1 MKEIM
6 GIRLKDL
13 SKLGYTNNVAR
24 SLAVAI
30 VSKLTKT
37 AFSEYAATSDNAFA
51 SEVLDALDKIRKKA
65 MQNALIGGEC
75 FLKPIFTGP
84 RMCFTSIE
92 RQNFLVF
99 GRNEMENILF

>member
-30 VSKLTKT
+30 VNKHCKYESKEEILVRLAK
-37 AFSEYAATSDNAFA
+37 
-51 SEVLDALDKIRKKA
+51 VLDNPEAYKKDEVPVNE
-65 MQNALIGGEC
+65 QIGRASC
-75 FLKPIFTGP
+75 
-84 RMCFTSIE
+84 RE
-92 RQNFLVF
+92 RV
-99 GRNEMENILF
+99 